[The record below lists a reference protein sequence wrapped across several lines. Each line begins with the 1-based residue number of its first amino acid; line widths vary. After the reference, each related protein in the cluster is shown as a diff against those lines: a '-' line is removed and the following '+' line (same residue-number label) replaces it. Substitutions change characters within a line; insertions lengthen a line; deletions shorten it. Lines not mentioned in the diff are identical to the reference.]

1 MFCFF
6 GHKACGTLVP
16 LPGTKTTP
24 PVLEGK
30 VLTTGPP
37 GSSVHGISQARILG
51 WFTISSSRGSSW
63 LKDQTCVSCT
73 DRQVLYHWA
82 TREAASHIQLLTT
95 LPILYGITHMWNLRN
110 KINDTYT
117 KHKQTHRHRK
127 QIYGYQREKGWQR
140 DKLGA
145 GD

>member
-1 MFCFF
+1 
-6 GHKACGTLVP
+6 
-16 LPGTKTTP
+16 
-24 PVLEGK
+24 
-30 VLTTGPP
+30 
-37 GSSVHGISQARILG
+37 
-51 WFTISSSRGSSW
+51 
-63 LKDQTCVSCT
+63 
-73 DRQVLYHWA
+73 
-82 TREAASHIQLLTT
+82 
-95 LPILYGITHMWNLRN
+95 MWNLRN